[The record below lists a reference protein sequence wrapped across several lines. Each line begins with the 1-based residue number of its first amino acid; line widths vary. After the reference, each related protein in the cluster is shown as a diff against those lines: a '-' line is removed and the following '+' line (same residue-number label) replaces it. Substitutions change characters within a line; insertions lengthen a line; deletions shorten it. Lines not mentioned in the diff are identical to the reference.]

1 VALVSRIPQIIRRV
15 ESQVD
20 GVNQQ
25 SAQRIARDARG
36 RVPVRTGR
44 TRDSIRAQRAK
55 GGGWEAVVGFPGQ
68 FIERGTARV
77 AARPFMMPA
86 AEAERAAHR
95 KAIKALYK

>member
-20 GVNQQ
+20 GVNRQ
-25 SAQRIARDARG
+25 SAERIAQGARR
-36 RVPVRTGR
+36 RVPVRTGD
-44 TRDSIRAQRAK
+44 TRDTIRAQRAK

-77 AARPFMMPA
+77 GARPFMLPA
-86 AEAERAAHR
+86 AEAQRAAHR
-95 KAIKALYK
+95 RAIKALYK